1 MKKYVILFL
10 FLAFGLFAG
19 NWVFNHINAWIGLMV
34 IAMVTG
40 VTFYGLFKL
49 ATKQKDEDE
58 KESD

>member
-40 VTFYGLFKL
+40 VTFYGVLKL
-49 ATKQKDEDE
+49 ATKQKDE

>member
-19 NWVFNHINAWIGLMV
+19 NWVLNHINAWIGLMV

-40 VTFYGLFKL
+40 VTFYGVLKL
-49 ATKQKDEDE
+49 ATKQKDE

>member
-1 MKKYVILFL
+1 MKKYLILFL
-10 FLAFGLFAG
+10 FLVFGLFAG

-49 ATKQKDEDE
+49 ATKQKDE

>member
-1 MKKYVILFL
+1 MKKYLILSL

-49 ATKQKDEDE
+49 ATKQKDE

>member
-19 NWVFNHINAWIGLMV
+19 NWVFNHVNAWIGLMV

-40 VTFYGLFKL
+40 VTFYRLFKL
-49 ATKQKDEDE
+49 ATKQKDE

>member
-1 MKKYVILFL
+1 MKKYLILFL
-10 FLAFGLFAG
+10 FLALGLFAG

-49 ATKQKDEDE
+49 ATNQKDEDE

>member
-1 MKKYVILFL
+1 MKKYLILFL
-10 FLAFGLFAG
+10 FLALGLFAG
-19 NWVFNHINAWIGLMV
+19 NWVFNHVNAWIGLMV

-49 ATKQKDEDE
+49 ATKQKENE

>member
-19 NWVFNHINAWIGLMV
+19 NWVFNHINAWIGLMA

-49 ATKQKDEDE
+49 ATKQKDE

>member
-1 MKKYVILFL
+1 MKKYLIIFL

-19 NWVFNHINAWIGLMV
+19 NWVFNHVNAWIGFMV

-49 ATKQKDEDE
+49 ATKQKDE